1 MIGKLVG
8 AFVGDKLAK
17 QTSQF
22 GGATGAVL
30 GVAAASVLRRMS
42 LPMMIVLG
50 AGGYVAKKMIDKNKE
65 KQAEPKPAATGT
77 APATGAP
84 ANANPNASAVP
95 LNAEPG
101 KADGLTSA

>member
-22 GGATGAVL
+22 GGATGAVI

-50 AGGYVAKKMIDKNKE
+50 AGGYLAKKAIDRSRD
-65 KQAEPKPAATGT
+65 KQPDPQPVNTATTPPANPAANATPD
-77 APATGAP
+77 AP
-84 ANANPNASAVP
+84 AVP
-95 LNAEPG
+95 LNAE
-101 KADGLTSA
+101 AD